1 MSIWKKFRTWINR
14 DDGSQYQIG
23 NRNLSNLEIFGYF
36 LLIAALIIYLLHDK
50 ARFQETWVGWSF
62 LVVGFALIVL
72 GAPNE
77 KNPDENT

>member
-1 MSIWKKFRTWINR
+1 MSRWKKFRTWANR

-50 ARFQETWVGWSF
+50 AGFQETWIGWLF
-62 LVVGFALIVL
+62 LAVGFVLTVL

-77 KNPDENT
+77 KSDENT